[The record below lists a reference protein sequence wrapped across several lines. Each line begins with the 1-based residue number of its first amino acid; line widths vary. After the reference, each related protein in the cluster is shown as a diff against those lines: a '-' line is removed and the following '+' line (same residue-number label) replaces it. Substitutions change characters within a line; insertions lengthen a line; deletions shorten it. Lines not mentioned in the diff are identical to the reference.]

1 MMFSRALLAV
11 TSVAIVPIA
20 IGVLSASS
28 MRTQGQ
34 VRRTFEVASVKAA
47 SVGFAVKQLDRQRY
61 RDTGSLL
68 AFIVDAYRLGGSCFE
83 KVRIYKTVCPLISGT
98 MPGWATSDS
107 FEIQAKVPDD
117 FPVSGAQGRPDQ
129 QQFSL
134 MFQALLEDR
143 FHVKVHW
150 ETKEVPVWALT
161 VAKSG
166 PKLQKAEPHAL
177 VKLPDGTET
186 EWHGRFGDEPVRG
199 QPGRRR
205 ITFKGSTMQQVAEGL
220 APHADEP
227 VVDKTGL
234 SGEYDFTVE
243 YDTDQGALIGTPA
256 LNCPTLSS
264 ALQGVGL
271 RCESTKA
278 PIQVLVVDHVER
290 PAEN

>member
-1 MMFSRALLAV
+1 MTFSRGLIV
-11 TSVAIVPIA
+11 TSLLIMRIT

-28 MRTQGQ
+28 MRPQGEA
-34 VRRTFEVASVKAA
+34 RRTFEVASVKVA
-47 SVGFAVKQLDRQRY
+47 SGGFAIKQLDRQRY

-68 AFIVDAYRLGGSCFE
+68 AFIVDAYRLSGSCFE
-83 KVRIYKTVCPLISGT
+83 KVRISKTVCPLLSGT
-98 MPGWATSDS
+98 LPTWATSDS
-107 FEIQAKVPDD
+107 FEIQAKLPDN
-117 FPVSGAQGRPDQ
+117 FPVSGAQGRPDP

-161 VAKSG
+161 VVKSG
-166 PKLQKAEPHAL
+166 PKLQEADPHTL

-243 YDTDQGALIGTPA
+243 YDTDQGAPIGTP
-256 LNCPTLSS
+256 
-264 ALQGVGL
+264 
-271 RCESTKA
+271 R
-278 PIQVLVVDHVER
+278 
-290 PAEN
+290 